1 MKSIIYNV
9 LSLVVIAAVLT
20 ACGSSETG
28 DKQSQLES
36 LKTQQAEIA
45 KQIAAIEK
53 EMKAANP
60 EKNTGVRAKE
70 VAATTVALRPFDH
83 YIQTQGKVESEENVL
98 VSAKSMGSI
107 TQIFVKEGQS
117 VSKGQVLAQID
128 NAAIVSNIEA
138 MKAQVELVMAVYE
151 RQKNLWDQRIGTE
164 VQYLTAKSNK
174 ESLEK
179 QLAILYEQNDATRI
193 KSPINGTV
201 DELIVKVGML
211 ASPGAPAARVVNAV
225 ELSVKANI
233 SEAYV
238 TNVKVGNK
246 VIVSIP
252 ELKKDVEARVS
263 FVGRTIDPLSR
274 TFAVEVD
281 LPSYPDLR
289 PNMFG
294 VIKVVYYSEENAVTV
309 PVNVVQAINN
319 EKIVYV
325 AVQDG
330 NNIVA
335 RKRVVEVA
343 GVFDNL
349 AQLTKG
355 VTAGDKVITFGF
367 QGLSDGQVIKL

>member
-9 LSLVVIAAVLT
+9 LTFVVVAAVLT
-20 ACGSSETG
+20 ACGSSEAG

-36 LKTQQAEIA
+36 LKTQQADIA

-53 EMKAANP
+53 EMRAANP
-60 EKNTGVRAKE
+60 EANTGVRAKE
-70 VAATTVALRPFDH
+70 VVATTVTLRPFNH

-128 NAAIVSNIEA
+128 NAAIVSSIEA
-138 MKAQVELVMAVYE
+138 MKAQLELATAVFE
-151 RQKNLWDQRIGTE
+151 RQKNLWEQKIGTE

-179 QLAILYEQNDATRI
+179 QLASLYEQNDATRI

-201 DELIVKVGML
+201 DELIVKVGTL
-211 ASPGAPAARVVNAV
+211 ASPGIPAARVVNAA

-289 PNMFG
+289 PNMSG
-294 VIKVVYYSEENAVTV
+294 VVKIVYYSEESAVTV
-309 PVNVVQAINN
+309 PVNVVQTINN

-330 NNIVA
+330 NNMVA

-355 VTAGDKVITFGF
+355 IAAGDQVITFGF

>member
-9 LSLVVIAAVLT
+9 LTFVVVAAVLT
-20 ACGSSETG
+20 ACGSSEAG

-36 LKTQQAEIA
+36 LKTQQADIA

-60 EKNTGVRAKE
+60 EASTGVRAKE
-70 VAATTVALRPFDH
+70 VIATTVALRPFNH
-83 YIQTQGKVESEENVL
+83 YIQTQGKIESEENVL

-128 NAAIVSNIEA
+128 NAGIVSGIES
-138 MKAQVELVMAVYE
+138 MKAQLELATAVFE
-151 RQKNLWDQRIGTE
+151 RQKNLWEQKIGTE

-179 QLAILYEQNDATRI
+179 QLASLNEQNDATRI

-211 ASPGAPAARVVNAV
+211 ASPGAPAARVVNAD
-225 ELSVKANI
+225 ELSVKANV

-274 TFAVEVD
+274 TFAVEID

-289 PNMFG
+289 PNMSG

-309 PVNVVQAINN
+309 PVNVVQTINN

-349 AQLTKG
+349 AQITKG
-355 VTAGDKVITFGF
+355 VAAGDKVITFGF

>member
-9 LSLVVIAAVLT
+9 LTFVVVAAVLT
-20 ACGSSETG
+20 ACGSSEAG

-60 EKNTGVRAKE
+60 EANTGVRAKE
-70 VAATTVALRPFDH
+70 VVATTVALRPFNH

-128 NAAIVSNIEA
+128 NAAIVSSIES
-138 MKAQVELVMAVYE
+138 MKAQLELVTAVFE
-151 RQKNLWDQRIGTE
+151 RQKNLWEQKIGTE

-179 QLAILYEQNDATRI
+179 QLASLYEQNDATRI

-201 DELIVKVGML
+201 DELMIKVGTL
-211 ASPGAPAARVVNAV
+211 ASPGIPAARVVNAAD
-225 ELSVKANI
+225 LSVKANI

-274 TFAVEVD
+274 TFAVEVE

-289 PNMFG
+289 PNMSG

-309 PVNVVQAINN
+309 PVNVVQTINN

-330 NNIVA
+330 NNVVA

-355 VTAGDKVITFGF
+355 IAAGDKVITFGF